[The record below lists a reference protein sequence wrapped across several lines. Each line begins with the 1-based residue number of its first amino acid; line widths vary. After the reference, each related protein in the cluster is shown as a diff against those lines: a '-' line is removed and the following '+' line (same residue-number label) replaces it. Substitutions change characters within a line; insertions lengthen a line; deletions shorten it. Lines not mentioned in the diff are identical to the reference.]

1 MSNYTNGP
9 GNVPQLPSRVV
20 DTLIDSAGVS
30 TYHPDGSQLDKL
42 HALAHGVAE
51 ELLARLPSAPPPA
64 APTASGAQVTD
75 AMLEAAMKAAVASG
89 MLAKQVDE
97 GTYLKNWSAM
107 KQALQ
112 AALDAAG

>member
-1 MSNYTNGP
+1 MSNYNNGP
-9 GNVPQLPSRVV
+9 GNVPQLPDRVV

-30 TYHPDGSQLDKL
+30 TYHPDGSQLAPL
-42 HALAHGVAE
+42 HALVHGAAE
-51 ELLARLPSAPPPA
+51 ELLARLPSAQAPA
-64 APTASGAQVTD
+64 GPTGPGAQVTD

-97 GTYLKNWSAM
+97 DTYLKNWAAM